1 MDITIDTSV
10 VLAVV
15 CGEPSRERAIELT
28 IGHSLI
34 APASLPWEVG
44 NAFSSM
50 LKRDRITMAQANA
63 CVAAYGRIPI
73 RLLDVE
79 LRPALILTDKLR
91 VYAHDAYMLVCAQR
105 LGTPLL
111 TLDEALKVH
120 AEALGIEI
128 LEV

>member
-1 MDITIDTSV
+1 MNITIDTSV

-15 CGEPSRERAIELT
+15 CGEPSRERAVELT
-28 IGHSLI
+28 AGHSLV

-50 LKRDRITMAQANA
+50 LKRDRITLAQANA
-63 CVAAYGRIPI
+63 CVAAYGKIPI
-73 RLLDVE
+73 RLMDVE
-79 LRPALILTDKLR
+79 LRPALVLTGKLR
-91 VYAHDAYMLVCAQR
+91 VYAYDAYMLVCAQR

-120 AEALGIEI
+120 AEAMGIEI